1 MKIAIQQLPP
11 AGGASAGESAA
22 PREGCASCPLIKACL
37 PSNFNQREIQ
47 LFENV
52 VAGKRRIARHAS
64 LFRKHDRLGMLY
76 AVRFGQFKLIRG
88 DHLGEQRVAGFHMAG
103 DLVGLDGIATGRHD
117 FRLMA
122 LENSEVCEIPFA
134 ALASVMS
141 VEPAIQRKFLQ
152 AMSAAI
158 ISEHDHSIL
167 LSTTSLDER
176 FATFLI
182 RYGEKYARLGYSD
195 KSFRLSMSRGDIGSY
210 IGTTV
215 ESVSRLIARFNAQGA
230 VSIDGRAVTLHDRDY
245 LYAVMAGD
253 GPALARAEAQRAT
266 SAAFGAEAQR
276 ATSAAFDQRL
286 GVGGG

>member
-1 MKIAIQQLPP
+1 MKIGIQQLPSSGT
-11 AGGASAGESAA
+11 AASAGESAA
-22 PREGCASCPLIKACL
+22 PGAGCASCPLIKACL
-37 PSNFNQREIQ
+37 PGNFNQREIQ

-52 VAGKRRIARHAS
+52 VAGRRRIARHAS
-64 LFRKHDRLGMLY
+64 LFRKQDRLGMLY

-88 DHLGEQRVAGFHMAG
+88 DQLGQQHVAGFHMAG
-103 DLVGLDGIATGRHD
+103 DLVGLDGIATGQHD

-122 LENSEVCEIPFA
+122 LENSEVCAIPFA
-134 ALASVMS
+134 ALASVMG

-152 AMSAAI
+152 TMSAALI
-158 ISEHDHSIL
+158 EEHDHSIL

-176 FATFLI
+176 FATFLM

-245 LYAVMAGD
+245 LHALRAG
-253 GPALARAEAQRAT
+253 GAPALGRAEALAPA
-266 SAAFGAEAQR
+266 SIAA
-276 ATSAAFDQRL
+276 
-286 GVGGG
+286 GGR